1 MGDLASSLHALQLS
15 SQNYENSLPPAPGI
29 RSRQLDGEMEQDTR
43 MDGPV
48 QGSQE
53 MEVDSGE
60 DEGELRL
67 HDFEAQV
74 AAAQ

>member
-1 MGDLASSLHALQLS
+1 
-15 SQNYENSLPPAPGI
+15 
-29 RSRQLDGEMEQDTR
+29 MEPDTR
-43 MDGPV
+43 MGGPV

-53 MEVDSGE
+53 MDVDSGE

-74 AAAQ
+74 TTAQ